1 MDEGRQFCHSST
13 GPGFGTVDGM
23 KRFFEAVRA
32 AWLTQVEMQ
41 QRYLDRHELSG
52 YETRAAARRLRWSG
66 DRLVGCEMP
75 SDA

>member
-1 MDEGRQFCHSST
+1 
-13 GPGFGTVDGM
+13 M

-52 YETRAAARRLRWSG
+52 FETRAAARRLRWSG

-75 SDA
+75 FDT